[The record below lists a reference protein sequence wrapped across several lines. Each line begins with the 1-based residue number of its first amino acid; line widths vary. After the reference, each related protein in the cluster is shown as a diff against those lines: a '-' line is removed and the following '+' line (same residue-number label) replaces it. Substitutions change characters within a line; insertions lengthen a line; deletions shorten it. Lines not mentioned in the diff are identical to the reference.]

1 MTDAEKL
8 VMLKSILNIADTS
21 MDDKLGVYLSMSS
34 TEILNWMYI
43 NYPDGVPEGKTMP
56 SKYDMVQIYAVIAG
70 FNAEGGE
77 NQYKHTENGIV
88 REWHYTD
95 MIEYIRAHVNQ
106 IPRAV

>member
-1 MTDAEKL
+1 MSDSDKL
-8 VMLKSILNIADTS
+8 TMLKSLLNISDTS
-21 MDDKLGVYLSMSS
+21 MDDKLGVYLSLSAS
-34 TEILNWMYI
+34 EIVNWMYI
-43 NYPDGVPEGKTMP
+43 NYPEVPSGKTMP
-56 SKYDMVQIYAVIAG
+56 SKYDTMQVYAVVAG

-106 IPRAV
+106 IPRMG